1 MATATR
7 KVLDML
13 LQGTIDADQAEELL
27 GVIAEPAASARRT
40 SRPAGDRRGLR
51 LTVEELVELASNG
64 VDADYVKSLADAGLR
79 NLTVSEIVELAD
91 NGVEADYVRDLV
103 KAGLEGLTVDEIVE
117 LSGNGVDPK
126 LAQSFRQSELNDK

>member
-27 GVIAEPAASARRT
+27 GAIVEPGAAGRRT
-40 SRPAGDRRGLR
+40 SRPAGDRVGLR
-51 LTVEELVELASNG
+51 LTVDELIELASNG
-64 VDADYVKSLADAGLR
+64 VDADYVKSLAEAGLR
-79 NLTVSEIVELAD
+79 NLTVPEIVELAA
-91 NGVEADYVRDLV
+91 NGVEVDYVRDLV

-126 LAQSFRQSELNDK
+126 LAESFRQSELND

>member
-13 LQGTIDADQAEELL
+13 LQGTIDAAPAEDLL
-27 GVIAEPAASARRT
+27 GAIVEPAPSARRT
-40 SRPAGDRRGLR
+40 SRPAGDRLGLR

-79 NLTVSEIVELAD
+79 NLTVSEIVELAG

-117 LSGNGVDPK
+117 LSGNGVDPT

>member
-27 GVIAEPAASARRT
+27 GAIVEPGASARRT

-64 VDADYVKSLADAGLR
+64 VDADYVKSLAVAGLR
-79 NLTVSEIVELAD
+79 DLTVSEIVELAD

-103 KAGLEGLTVDEIVE
+103 DAGLEGLTVDEIVE

-126 LAQSFRQSELNDK
+126 LAQSVRQSEPNDK

>member
-7 KVLDML
+7 KVLEML

-40 SRPAGDRRGLR
+40 SRPAGDRLGLR

-64 VDADYVKSLADAGLR
+64 VDAEYVKSLAGAGLR
-79 NLTVSEIVELAD
+79 NLPVSEIFELAA
-91 NGVEADYVRDLV
+91 NGVEADYVRDLL
-103 KAGLEGLTVDEIVE
+103 KAGLEDLTVEEIVE

-126 LAQSFRQSELNDK
+126 LGESFLRPGRNDE

>member
-27 GVIAEPAASARRT
+27 GAIVEPAAAARRT
-40 SRPAGDRRGLR
+40 SRPAGDRLGLR

-64 VDADYVKSLADAGLR
+64 VDADYVKSLGAAGMR
-79 NLTVSEIVELAD
+79 NLTVSEIVELAG

-103 KAGLEGLTVDEIVE
+103 QAGLEGLTVGEIVE

>member
-1 MATATR
+1 MATTTR

-27 GVIAEPAASARRT
+27 GAIVEPAAAARRT
-40 SRPAGDRRGLR
+40 SRPAGDRLGLR

-64 VDADYVKSLADAGLR
+64 VDADYVKSLGAAGMR
-79 NLTVSEIVELAD
+79 NLTVSEIVELAA

-103 KAGLEGLTVDEIVE
+103 
-117 LSGNGVDPK
+117 
-126 LAQSFRQSELNDK
+126 

>member
-13 LQGTIDADQAEELL
+13 LRGTIDADQAEELL
-27 GVIAEPAASARRT
+27 GAIVEPGASARRT
-40 SRPAGDRRGLR
+40 SRPAGDRLGLR

-64 VDADYVKSLADAGLR
+64 ADAGLR
-79 NLTVSEIVELAD
+79 NLTVSEIVELAG

-126 LAQSFRQSELNDK
+126 LAKSVRQSELNDK

>member
-27 GVIAEPAASARRT
+27 GAIVEPGAPARRT
-40 SRPAGDRRGLR
+40 SRPAGDRLGLR

-64 VDADYVKSLADAGLR
+64 VDADYVKSLAEAGLR
-79 NLTVSEIVELAD
+79 NLTVPEIVELAA
-91 NGVEADYVRDLV
+91 NGVEVDYVRDLV
-103 KAGLEGLTVDEIVE
+103 QAGLEGLTVGEIVE